1 MTVASV
7 TLKSSISRDVIV
19 RLKLSWV
26 PYTPLYSSTSVC
38 DPKPSIRQI
47 LLKCI
52 KTSLATSKPKG
63 RTLLD
68 VSEACDSFADLL

>member
-7 TLKSSISRDVIV
+7 TIISRDAIV
-19 RLKLSWV
+19 RLKLSWGTI
-26 PYTPLYSSTSVC
+26 YSLYSSTSVC
-38 DPKPSIRQI
+38 DPKSSIRQI

-63 RTLLD
+63 RRLLD
-68 VSEACDSFADLL
+68 GSEACDSFADLL